1 MFTQKKK
8 GNNTLTFG
16 ALSNL
21 LKMFRNHIYLFIISF
36 LFSFNGFA
44 ASFKGK
50 IKDSKTNE
58 PLVGATVFLKNTKIG
73 TVAAL
78 DGSYEIK
85 NLAIGSYEVVIQ
97 YIGYESKSTKIE
109 INNSSQVVL
118 IDFLLNEKVS
128 QLAETVVSARANGEN
143 DEYARKTEQKSDN
156 VMNIISAK
164 TIQLLPDI
172 TVGNILQRVSGV
184 SVVRNSTGDGQYA
197 VIRGMDKR
205 YNYTSINGVKIPS
218 PDNKNRYVP
227 MDIFPADLLERL
239 EVVKALTPNMEGDAI
254 GGAMNMVM
262 KSVPDYLI
270 LSATA
275 TTGYSQLFGSQ
286 PFSGFRTK
294 AIQFQSPSEIH
305 GNSYPAKT
313 TDFSIKNLQYK
324 NVALPINSLLS
335 LSIGNRIF
343 NHKLGFLLGGSY
355 QHTYRGSNSS
365 FFSLNG
371 QPSPD
376 PVPNSP
382 LIESVQK
389 RTYSNEQARLGLN
402 LKLDYAFNSR
412 NRISLYN
419 LFMQLDDWQHRHVL
433 TNQLTL
439 VGDVGNNDRSVF
451 RRQNIYNT
459 TLQGDHTLAKKLKLN
474 WSAVYSLAKSQTPD
488 WNDQSLT
495 YRTSKGLDGTIT
507 KSATYIDNVSHI
519 WTHNEDRD
527 LTGYLNLTYTYS
539 PNIEVATGGMY
550 RDKDRSNYYNNYSL
564 ATVLPGGERQIFTSI
579 EQTKFTFRPESFA
592 YADSTNANNYTAK
605 EKIGAGYLQAKV
617 NISNWQVLGGVR
629 VETTNQSY
637 ISQLPVTATG
647 KTGKISYMDILP
659 SLHLK
664 YKLSDR
670 ENLRASYFKG
680 ITRPG
685 YFEIVPATFPGE
697 YFTESGNYKL
707 KHTQADNIDVRYE
720 LFPRGNEQFLLG
732 AFFKNIKNPI
742 EFGFT
747 EFGNSNFVY
756 TPLNFGTA
764 KNYGAEM
771 VFTKYLK
778 NWGVSGNYTY
788 THSRITTTKR
798 IYGRDANGNI
808 VNSLGTQTRPLQG
821 QSDHIGNLSLIYK
834 NPKAGF
840 DAQLSWVYTGKR
852 INIVSPYKDLDYWQ
866 RGTSQVD
873 FSAEKKFGKSH
884 FSAFAKLTNLLNNP
898 IIVEVLK
905 PNTNQNLPEQTRTDR
920 ILVQKDILQ
929 QSYSFGIRYKH

>member
-1 MFTQKKK
+1 
-8 GNNTLTFG
+8 
-16 ALSNL
+16 
-21 LKMFRNHIYLFIISF
+21 
-36 LFSFNGFA
+36 
-44 ASFKGK
+44 
-50 IKDSKTNE
+50 
-58 PLVGATVFLKNTKIG
+58 
-73 TVAAL
+73 
-78 DGSYEIK
+78 
-85 NLAIGSYEVVIQ
+85 
-97 YIGYESKSTKIE
+97 
-109 INNSSQVVL
+109 
-118 IDFLLNEKVS
+118 
-128 QLAETVVSARANGEN
+128 
-143 DEYARKTEQKSDN
+143 
-156 VMNIISAK
+156 
-164 TIQLLPDI
+164 
-172 TVGNILQRVSGV
+172 
-184 SVVRNSTGDGQYA
+184 
-197 VIRGMDKR
+197 
-205 YNYTSINGVKIPS
+205 
-218 PDNKNRYVP
+218 

-305 GNSYPAKT
+305 GNLYPAKT

-605 EKIGAGYLQAKV
+605 EKIGAGYFQTKINV
-617 NISNWQVLGGVR
+617 SKWQVLGGVR

-778 NWGVSGNYTY
+778 NWGVTGNYTY

-808 VNSLGTQTRPLQG
+808 VNSSGTQTRPLQG